1 LSETN
6 LLSESNERMTIQEFQ
21 PTISIRMT
29 EPALRHA
36 RKQLEARTGARGL
49 RLGIK
54 ASGCS
59 GYKYVL
65 DWVSEPSDD
74 DQEFAIGEGVSV
86 FVDTKSLPFVNGTE
100 IDFVKEG
107 LNSMFKFNNPNV
119 DSECGCGESFSVAR

>member
-1 LSETN
+1 
-6 LLSESNERMTIQEFQ
+6 MTIQEFQ

-86 FVDTKSLPFVNGTE
+86 VVDTKGLPCVNGTE
-100 IDFVKEG
+100 IAFVKEG
-107 LNSMFKFNNPNV
+107 LNSMIKFNNPNV
-119 DSECGCGESFSVAR
+119 DSE